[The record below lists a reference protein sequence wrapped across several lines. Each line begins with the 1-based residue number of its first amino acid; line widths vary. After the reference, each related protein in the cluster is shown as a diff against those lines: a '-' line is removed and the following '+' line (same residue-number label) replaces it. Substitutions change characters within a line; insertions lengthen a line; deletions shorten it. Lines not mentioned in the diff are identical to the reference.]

1 MNIKRIFVD
10 MDGVLA
16 DFIQGC
22 SAMIGEPLTPDNNG
36 HMIYDQRKLEL
47 TNKRLFRN
55 LPPMGLLT
63 ENWLFTTKMSG
74 SNSGSVLML

>member
-1 MNIKRIFVD
+1 MKVKRIFVD

-22 SAMIGEPLTPDNNG
+22 SQMIGEPLTPDSEG
-36 HMIYDQRKLEL
+36 HKVYDLRKLEL

-55 LPPMGLLT
+55 LPPMVDMHELVAYIRHT
-63 ENWLFTTKMSG
+63 EFVSLFEC
-74 SNSGSVLML
+74 N